1 MSYVDILGI
10 SFSEIVGDF
19 GFKEFANK
27 GGIRPFAVGA
37 TGYVGVIYF
46 LIRALQGST
55 VLTVN
60 TTWDGTSA
68 LIESLAAYILL
79 GERFDDPFKYV
90 GIAFIVIGLFL
101 LRTPIMKE
109 RKFVFPNMFQTPS
122 NKVL

>member
-1 MSYVDILGI
+1 MSYIDILGI
-10 SFSEIVGDF
+10 SFSEIIGDF

-55 VLTVN
+55 ILTVN
-60 TTWDGTSA
+60 SAWDGTSA

-90 GIAFIVIGLFL
+90 GIAFIVIGLFF
-101 LRTPIMKE
+101 LRMPVMKE
-109 RKFVFPNMFQTPS
+109 HTFVFPNLFH
-122 NKVL
+122 